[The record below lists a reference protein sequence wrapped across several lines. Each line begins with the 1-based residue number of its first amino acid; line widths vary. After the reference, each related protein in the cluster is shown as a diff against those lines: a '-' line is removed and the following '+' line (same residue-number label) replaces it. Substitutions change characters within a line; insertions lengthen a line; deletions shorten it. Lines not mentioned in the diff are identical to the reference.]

1 MRKYLFLLIALLFLA
16 SLFLST
22 AAHAQF
28 VNVSGT
34 VIDVNGLHYSNGTI
48 QAQIIPLGISP
59 TINNLPFT
67 GFVSGSLDIN
77 GSFSINLAD
86 NNVVKPAGTQ
96 WQITISG
103 TAGIPPW
110 IGLGTQT
117 FVKIVTITAGGGACV
132 VVGSLPCDISSTLNP
147 APQLA
152 RIFSGPGGGITCSPG
167 PCNSNYLAL
176 FNNNTT
182 VTDSLC
188 AIFNG
193 VLVCATPMDVQ
204 NNGYGIEKLNS
215 ASGTACGLSVSFDS
229 AGNAITTPD
238 GATVGSEGVA
248 VTLQPGTNASGQSVG
263 CGTSGNVFIG
273 QLGSFSLAF
282 DNQTVIR
289 DYVTIGA
296 NGQFHDAGATQ
307 PTGVQVI
314 GRITSLNA
322 GTGTNATADIFTGD
336 TVGNNASKGGKGT
349 LCEING
355 VNAPGQDCNFND
367 TVPAA
372 GSNKINVRWQTDN
385 GNPDTNV
392 SAEIDVAQAAI
403 PGALELNTDLGGTYT
418 APQVVGFHAH
428 PYTETS
434 LTAKDVICAISTVA
448 YQNCKP
454 GVIPR
459 LLSASDAVASTD
471 RGGWL
476 IAGGTTTALAVGT
489 AASLSDSNFYFNATA
504 NGSGSLTLTFSGG
517 ETVTKN
523 AASATTSG
531 TLVVSAG
538 TSCNLTSD
546 NSGTANWYAT
556 CNSSVPTSTQTKR
569 MAFPMA
575 DNNAGTCS
583 PSWDLPA
590 SSAAVLTPKTDG
602 TNGTVQCTLAYA
614 DGQIAYQTALPAVP
628 ADWQSWA
635 TATITFTTSDTTNG
649 HTISFALA
657 LACVNPNAGLTDTPA
672 YGADNAFATVT
683 IGGGAVANA
692 TYQAQTGNLT
702 GGSCAAGTLPHF
714 RLKRLTDTATDSAV
728 AVTGAI
734 EIDYIGNGAGG
745 AAPGTVSSV
754 FGRTGPVVAANG
766 DYSFANLSGLLGCGQ
781 LPAFTGDITNSACAM
796 TIANTGV
803 SAGSCGDTTHSC
815 SLTINAKGQISAQS
829 NNVIAGG
836 SSGGTITI
844 ANEGTTGTVVNGLV
858 SLTGAPSKAIRTGL
872 GLTGGIVG
880 ICTANCTTTGNAT
893 ITTSGIVPCVF
904 DGATTSND
912 YVSISA
918 GTNDNCHD
926 AGTTPAFVNGDIVGR
941 VLSTNG
947 AGGTFNIDLWSHE
960 ISTNVSQMIFTT
972 PTQSPANSAPVA
984 TITQSGSGFSC
995 CAWWKYVANTG
1006 HIVNEVDQNWSLI
1019 LGHDKNNSEYQSL
1032 GWIMTAPGTTNCASK
1047 VNGAF
1052 STTSM
1057 ATSDKWGYVGCG
1069 YNMDQTALVP
1079 HGLVSMPINGSSITA
1094 GDYVQ
1099 QGTLGAGQITSAGIN
1114 FPFVGDIVGRAMET
1128 WGSGFGSV
1136 CSMCVPVRGGAF
1148 GLYTNDQTA
1157 QTAAITDT
1165 TMFTVGA
1172 TAALFR
1178 LTGTINCT
1186 TTSAAAV
1193 AQLNIKYTDTG
1204 STAQTV
1210 SVSDTCTSLVTTGIP
1225 NLVIALRAKASTT
1238 ITYGVT
1244 ITNTP
1249 TYDVSVRLESM
1260 GGNP

>member
-1 MRKYLFLLIALLFLA
+1 MRKCLFIFIALLFLV
-16 SLFLST
+16 SFWGT
-22 AAHAQF
+22 PAHAQF

-34 VIDVNGLHYSNGTI
+34 VIDVNGLHYSNGSI

-117 FVKIVTITAGGGACV
+117 FVKVVTITTGGGACV

-167 PCNSNYLAL
+167 PCNSNYIAL

-215 ASGTACGLSVSFDS
+215 ASGTACGLSVSFDA
-229 AGNAITTPD
+229 AGNAITTAD

-248 VTLQPGTNASGQSVG
+248 VTLQPGTNASGQPVG

-273 QLGSFSLAF
+273 QLGSFSLTF

-314 GRITSLNA
+314 GRVTSLNS
-322 GTGTNATADIFTGD
+322 GSGTNATADIFTGD

-403 PGALELNTDLGGTYT
+403 PGALELNTDLCGTFS
-418 APQVVGFHAH
+418 APQVCGFHAH

-434 LTAKDVICAISTVA
+434 LATKDVICASSSTSYA
-448 YQNCKP
+448 NCKA

-459 LLSASDAVASTD
+459 LIVATTDTVLPSD

-476 IAGGTTTALAVGT
+476 LADGTVLAETLPT
-489 AASLSDSNFYFNATA
+489 AASLGGSNFYFNMTA
-504 NGSGSLTLTFSGG
+504 NGSGSITLTASGS
-517 ETVTKN
+517 ETITVN
-523 AASATTSG
+523 GASATPASSATITAGEWCNFTSD
-531 TLVVSAG
+531 TAG
-538 TSCNLTSD
+538 TAHWY
-546 NSGTANWYAT
+546 GT
-556 CNSSVPTSTQTKR
+556 CSSSVPTSTQTKR

-590 SSAAVLTPKTDG
+590 SNAAVLTPKTDG

-672 YGADNAFATVT
+672 YGADNTFATVT

-714 RLKRLTDTATDSAV
+714 RLKRLTDTATDTAV

-766 DYSFANLSGLLGCGQ
+766 DYSFANLSGLLGCAQ
-781 LPAFTGDITNSACAM
+781 LPTFTGAVTNSGCAM
-796 TIANTGV
+796 SLAGGAVSSITGDGILLNN
-803 SAGSCGDTTHSC
+803 SGSTGAVT
-815 SLTINAKGQISAQS
+815 LTRPSISANKVYAGPAS
-829 NNVIAGG
+829 GG
-836 SSGGTITI
+836 SSNLVQHNSGHTGSGILSVAYTSNNTASDLLVACANNQSAAFGVLTDTSGNTWISDVQQQFGNAQAIWHVQSAIGGANTVSLSNVGSDKSLHIYEFSGQAGSAFDVSGVSNGTAATLTTTTSGSVAS
-844 ANEGTTGTVVNGLV
+844 ANEIVMACGQNLLGTGTTAVTLNGAYTTVEQTFDNAVQ
-858 SLTGAPSKAIRTGL
+858 AIAL
-872 GLTGGIVG
+872 GSGI
-880 ICTANCTTTGNAT
+880 GNAT
-893 ITTSGIVPCVF
+893 TGLSGTQSVTFSANGTPNFWNGII
-904 DGATTSND
+904 AT
-912 YVSISA
+912 YKLA
-918 GTNDNCHD
+918 
-926 AGTTPAFVNGDIVGR
+926 
-941 VLSTNG
+941 STGSG
-947 AGGTFNIDLWSHE
+947 AGSIRSLVCADLPAHSPC
-960 ISTNVSQMIFTT
+960 NVF
-972 PTQSPANSAPVA
+972 SAD
-984 TITQSGSGFSC
+984 FS
-995 CAWWKYVANTG
+995 
-1006 HIVNEVDQNWSLI
+1006 
-1019 LGHDKNNSEYQSL
+1019 
-1032 GWIMTAPGTTNCASK
+1032 
-1047 VNGAF
+1047 
-1052 STTSM
+1052 
-1057 ATSDKWGYVGCG
+1057 
-1069 YNMDQTALVP
+1069 
-1079 HGLVSMPINGSSITA
+1079 
-1094 GDYVQ
+1094 
-1099 QGTLGAGQITSAGIN
+1099 
-1114 FPFVGDIVGRAMET
+1114 
-1128 WGSGFGSV
+1128 
-1136 CSMCVPVRGGAF
+1136 
-1148 GLYTNDQTA
+1148 A
-1157 QTAAITDT
+1157 QVAAITDT
-1165 TMFTVGA
+1165 TMVLSGSNTNVY
-1172 TAALFR
+1172 R

-1193 AQLNIKYTDTG
+1193 AQLNIKYTDTAN
-1204 STAQTV
+1204 TAQTV
-1210 SVSDTCTSLVTTGIP
+1210 SISDTCTALVTTGIP
-1225 NLVIALRAKASTT
+1225 QEVIGIRAKSGTA
-1238 ITYGVT
+1238 ITYGVA

-1249 TYDVSVRLESM
+1249 TYDVSVRLEQQ
-1260 GGNP
+1260 